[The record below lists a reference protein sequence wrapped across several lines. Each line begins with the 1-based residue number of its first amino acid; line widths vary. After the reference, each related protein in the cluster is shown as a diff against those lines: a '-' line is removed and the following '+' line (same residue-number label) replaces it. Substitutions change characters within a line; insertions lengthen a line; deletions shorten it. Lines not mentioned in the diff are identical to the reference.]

1 MTDMNSSKFTVDYL
15 LEQIEKIANNTEY
28 LSKAIDALNNMDN
41 AGVPGDMTG
50 SSKAEALAAV
60 VKYRETT
67 NQQLLSVYTQMYMT
81 LTNG

>member
-1 MTDMNSSKFTVDYL
+1 MIDMNSSKFTVDYL
-15 LEQIEKIANNTEY
+15 LEQIEKIANETGY
-28 LSKAIDALNNMDN
+28 LHEVIKALDNMDN

-50 SSKAEALAAV
+50 SSKAEALASV
-60 VKYRETT
+60 VKCRETT